1 MMDPEEKEAVLVMTA
16 AAPQLL
22 FTLFISYLRLKR
34 AAVRAEKDLRRSL
47 QANGIPR
54 KEAKELAAAYTEW
67 TSLRFW
73 LRRTA
78 LPAFRDGSR
87 SAGK

>member
-1 MMDPEEKEAVLVMTA
+1 MDPEDKEAVLVVTA
-16 AAPQLL
+16 AFPKLMIM
-22 FTLFISYLRLKR
+22 LFISYLRLKR

-47 QANGIPR
+47 QANGVPK

-73 LRRTA
+73 LRRAAFPAA
-78 LPAFRDGSR
+78 LRGIR